1 MPPIGLISADEQ
13 SYLVMYPL
21 KASSTF
27 AEPNTSNP
35 GGEKNNLKTFSHVQ
49 KYRVVYHLPPRRS
62 RVQRFNCANK

>member
-21 KASSTF
+21 NASSTF

-35 GGEKNNLKTFSHVQ
+35 GGEKNHLKSFSYVPQCHLVN
-49 KYRVVYHLPPRRS
+49 HLPPRRS
-62 RVQRFNCANK
+62 RVQRFN